1 MEEFDGIARV
11 LASGVADRLDGQP
24 RAGRC
29 KIPKSKCRRGR
40 RGPWLHQIVLLG
52 SGGRRLRGGRTV
64 FPAHQMEEGMPV
76 VCEHFFR
83 TIVSQMLVATK
94 KKKFQNR
101 NHICSARACRTG
113 ETTRMI
119 TWHMVIRQ
127 CNVVIRPMAIL

>member
-11 LASGVADRLDGQP
+11 LASGVAERLDGQP

-52 SGGRRLRGGRTV
+52 SGGRRLRDGRTV
-64 FPAHQMEEGMPV
+64 FPAHQMETGLPV

-94 KKKFQNR
+94 KKKIPELKPYLFCKSLSNR
-101 NHICSARACRTG
+101 GDNTDDHLAHGNPT
-113 ETTRMI
+113 M
-119 TWHMVIRQ
+119 
-127 CNVVIRPMAIL
+127 